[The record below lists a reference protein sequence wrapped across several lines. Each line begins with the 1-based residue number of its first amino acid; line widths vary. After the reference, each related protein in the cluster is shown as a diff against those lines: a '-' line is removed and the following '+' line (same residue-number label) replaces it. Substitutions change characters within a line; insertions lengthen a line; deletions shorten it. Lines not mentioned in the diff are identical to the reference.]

1 MSYPGYP
8 PGSTQKISSISLGT
22 QNKFQNG
29 YLTLEPS
36 KESAGLEKVP
46 CVLRKKN
53 LKNFFFH
60 SDDYGVKKTCEKYPD
75 IFWKTKVFIVLGIN
89 IIQF

>member
-1 MSYPGYP
+1 MSYPGCP
-8 PGSTQKISSISLGT
+8 PGSTQKITSISLGT
-22 QNKFQNG
+22 QIKFQNG

-36 KESAGLEKVP
+36 KESAGLEKVS
-46 CVLRKKN
+46 CVLKRKKIED
-53 LKNFFFH
+53 FF
-60 SDDYGVKKTCEKYPD
+60 SIVMILEWKRTCEKYPD